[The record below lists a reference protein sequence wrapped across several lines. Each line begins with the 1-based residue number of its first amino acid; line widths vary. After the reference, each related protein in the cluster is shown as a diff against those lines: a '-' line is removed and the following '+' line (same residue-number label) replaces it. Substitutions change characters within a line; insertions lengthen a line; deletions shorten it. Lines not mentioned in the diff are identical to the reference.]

1 MPRPMTSLY
10 LDEEQLRG
18 IRQIVLELKD
28 TVPYATQS
36 SLIRFAVDEVISDW
50 KNPRRR
56 KEIIDAVK
64 KQQERQ

>member
-1 MPRPMTSLY
+1 MTRTLSSVH

-28 TVPYATQS
+28 TVPLATQS
-36 SLIRFAVDEVISDW
+36 SVIRLAVDLVISDW

-56 KEIIDAVK
+56 KEITEAVR
-64 KQQERQ
+64 KQQERR